1 MSNVIAIVNP
11 KGGVGKTTT
20 ALNVA
25 AGLLRYSDITSSVL
39 AIDLDPHGCM
49 SSAMLGKVDGK
60 PPARSIF
67 DVMRRAITPHD
78 GITSTVFQENIDI
91 LPSSPHL
98 ESMAKTQIIDRLR
111 KVTEGL
117 SSSYGWIIIDTPPTM
132 NVLTMNALVAA
143 DYVLIPTPINGLSV
157 CTLRKLKDDIDAV
170 RGNHNELLQILGILV
185 TMKDART
192 KLDSKLVGEVN
203 DIFGEEAFFKTHIT
217 VNTKLEEAPGE
228 FQSIFSYDSSCVGST
243 VYRDFLKKEMLK
255 RLAVLEQK
263 RAELIESRY

>member
-1 MSNVIAIVNP
+1 MYPPERVPDMSNVIAIVNP

-91 LPSSPHL
+91 LPVIDFG
-98 ESMAKTQIIDRLR
+98 KTDNQ
-111 KVTEGL
+111 V
-117 SSSYGWIIIDTPPTM
+117 YM
-132 NVLTMNALVAA
+132 V
-143 DYVLIPTPINGLSV
+143 
-157 CTLRKLKDDIDAV
+157 
-170 RGNHNELLQILGILV
+170 
-185 TMKDART
+185 
-192 KLDSKLVGEVN
+192 
-203 DIFGEEAFFKTHIT
+203 KT
-217 VNTKLEEAPGE
+217 
-228 FQSIFSYDSSCVGST
+228 S
-243 VYRDFLKKEMLK
+243 LK
-255 RLAVLEQK
+255 RPRK
-263 RAELIESRY
+263 RPRRRSSIGCRR